1 MSLSE
6 PAVTARTN
14 KYTNRVILKTI
25 LERSDGGLG
34 FVGQRMVIGG
44 WVKSSREIKKE
55 TVLPL
60 AAGTKDVSCGEVLS
74 RFPLLRS
81 IFKAFRGDGDSRVHD
96 KPDDVQKPLPPPSL
110 TILKVSDGSSLHRLL
125 VLVDSELAIPSQVI
139 PAGTCIVAEGILQ
152 QPASLG
158 KHLIEFKADK
168 VLHLGTVD
176 QMKYPLSKKGLS
188 MEFLWDWSH
197 LRART
202 TTVAS
207 IMRIRDAMNQ
217 AFHTFFREN
226 EFLYVHMPTMTSTN
240 TSEYRKKFVVT
251 TLVET
256 DNYDGMDTLEH
267 ITASIKE
274 KSKLIEKLE
283 RSESN
288 NEALVAAKMDLEI
301 MKKVISRLGSKMHL
315 TASGRLHLESHACAL
330 GNVYTSGPRFQEK
343 KSESKSL
350 PEMLVV
356 ETEMAFSKL
365 EDAMNCA
372 DDLLKFICKS
382 VLENSTADVNFLSK
396 RSNKSITVM
405 EHLNFITSCS
415 LKRVSYTAA
424 VNDLKLA
431 TEKKFGKPVEWGVR
445 LSDEHTSY
453 LVDEIYKGPI
463 FIYNHPKNLKPF
475 NVRLNDDAKTVAS
488 FDIILPKVGILIS
501 GSQSEERLK
510 TLSTRME
517 EVGLPKQ
524 QYEWYLDLRRH
535 GTVEHSGFS
544 VMFDSFVLF
553 ATGLNDIRDVV
564 PFPVRSSKT
573 REGSSKR

>member
-1 MSLSE
+1 MSLPE
-6 PAVTARTN
+6 PAATGRTN

-44 WVKSSREIKKE
+44 WVKSSQEIKKD
-55 TVLPL
+55 TGIPL

-96 KPDDVQKPLPPPSL
+96 KPDDVQKPQLPSFM
-110 TILKVSDGSSLHRLL
+110 ILKVSDGSSLHSLR
-125 VLVDSELAIPSQVI
+125 VLVDSELAIPSQVM
-139 PAGTCIVAEGILQ
+139 PTGTCIVAEGTLQ
-152 QPASLG
+152 QPASQG

-188 MEFLWDWSH
+188 MDYLWDWSH

-240 TSEYRKKFVVT
+240 TSGSRKKFAVT
-251 TLVET
+251 TLLEK
-256 DNYDGMDTLEH
+256 DKYDGMDTLEH

-288 NEALVAAKMDLEI
+288 NEALVAAKMDLEM
-301 MKKVISRLGSKMHL
+301 MKKVISCLGSKMHL
-315 TASGRLHLESHACAL
+315 TASGRLHLESQACAL

-343 KSESKSL
+343 KSESKKSL

-382 VLENSTADVNFLSK
+382 VLENSTEDVKFLSK

-415 LKRVSYTAA
+415 LKRVSYTEA

-431 TEKKFGKPVEWGVR
+431 TEKKFGKPIEWGVQ

-488 FDIILPKVGILIS
+488 FDILFPKVGLLIS

-510 TLSTRME
+510 TMSSRIE

-553 ATGLNDIRDVV
+553 ATGRNDIRDVV

-573 REGSSKR
+573 ST

>member
-1 MSLSE
+1 MSLPE
-6 PAVTARTN
+6 PAATGRTN

-44 WVKSSREIKKE
+44 WVKSSQEIKKD
-55 TVLPL
+55 TGIPL

-96 KPDDVQKPLPPPSL
+96 KPDDVQKPQLPSFM
-110 TILKVSDGSSLHRLL
+110 ILKVSDGSSLHSLR
-125 VLVDSELAIPSQVI
+125 VLVDSELAIPSQVM
-139 PAGTCIVAEGILQ
+139 PTGTCIVAEGTLQ
-152 QPASLG
+152 QPASQG

-188 MEFLWDWSH
+188 MDYLWDWSH

-240 TSEYRKKFVVT
+240 TSGSRKKFAVT
-251 TLVET
+251 TLLEK
-256 DNYDGMDTLEH
+256 DKYDGMDTLEH

-288 NEALVAAKMDLEI
+288 NEALVAAKMDLEM
-301 MKKVISRLGSKMHL
+301 MKKVISCLGSKMHL
-315 TASGRLHLESHACAL
+315 TASGRLHLESQACAL

-343 KSESKSL
+343 KSESKKSL

-382 VLENSTADVNFLSK
+382 VLENSTEDVKFLSK

-415 LKRVSYTAA
+415 LKRVSYTEA

-431 TEKKFGKPVEWGVR
+431 TEKKFGKPIEWGVQ

-488 FDIILPKVGILIS
+488 FDIIFPKVGLLIS

-510 TLSTRME
+510 TLSSRIE

-553 ATGLNDIRDVV
+553 ATGRNDIRDVV

-573 REGSSKR
+573 ST